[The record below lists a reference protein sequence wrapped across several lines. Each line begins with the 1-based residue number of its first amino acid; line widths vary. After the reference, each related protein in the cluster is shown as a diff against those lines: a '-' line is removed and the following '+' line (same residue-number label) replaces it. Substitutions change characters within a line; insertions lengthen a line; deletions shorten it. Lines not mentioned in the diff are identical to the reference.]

1 MSQSSVYW
9 SISGF
14 NDTVKVTRTGKTHD
28 AGRVMRDTSQ
38 FAVVQKRLIDE
49 SKGEKL
55 KHPVIALTA
64 PPRELSI
71 EGALTIEL

>member
-1 MSQSSVYW
+1 
-9 SISGF
+9 
-14 NDTVKVTRTGKTHD
+14 
-28 AGRVMRDTSQ
+28 MRDTSQ

-71 EGALTIEL
+71 EEALTIEL